1 MSESKQSVGEVDR
14 FAQWAIV
21 EIMGHQ
27 RYAGYT
33 TEQVI
38 AGQAF
43 LRVDIPATTAQP
55 AFSKLFGTSS
65 IYAISPTTEEIARS
79 VAERVKQSPIDVY
92 ELPQW
97 MQEKLRAPA
106 ARPAIAEAVTDSDDD
121 EDEDWHTVHVRDDEP
136 Y

>member
-1 MSESKQSVGEVDR
+1 MSEQATNAVDQ

-27 RYAGYT
+27 RYAGWT
-33 TEQVI
+33 TEQVV

-43 LRVDIPATTAQP
+43 LRVDIPQTKAQP
-55 AFSKLFGTSS
+55 AFSKLFGTAS

-79 VAERVKQSPIDVY
+79 VAERVKQAPIAAY
-92 ELPQW
+92 ELPDW

-106 ARPAIAEAVTDSDDD
+106 ARPAIAEAVTDDDD
-121 EDEDWHTVHVRDDEP
+121 TSAD
-136 Y
+136 